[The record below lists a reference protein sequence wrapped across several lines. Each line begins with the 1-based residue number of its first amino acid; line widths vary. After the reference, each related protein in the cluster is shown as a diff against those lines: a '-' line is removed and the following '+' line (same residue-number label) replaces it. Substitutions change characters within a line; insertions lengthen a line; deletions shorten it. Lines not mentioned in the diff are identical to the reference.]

1 MKYVNK
7 RKMFGLGLFSIIVLM
22 LVFFTGYISYMI
34 ISNSYNKSDVKVNK
48 ETVNYISFLF
58 EHSDNH
64 VIDIKNPKVVSDEVG
79 KLLFGEDYFSF
90 DINID
95 KDQIT
100 DKSLEYYV
108 TVEAIGE
115 TINEDYIKFYL
126 TDKDEKPINNSK
138 VVPVISD
145 YDEEENISGKIIYTG
160 KFSKDNINQKL
171 NLRVWISDE
180 YDLDDIAGFSY
191 RLNVLVKQ

>member
-1 MKYVNK
+1 MDKWDI
-7 RKMFGLGLFSIIVLM
+7 FP
-22 LVFFTGYISYMI
+22 
-34 ISNSYNKSDVKVNK
+34 SNFL
-48 ETVNYISFLF
+48 TFLF
-58 EHSDNH
+58 LYKQS
-64 VIDIKNPKVVSDEVG
+64 S
-79 KLLFGEDYFSF
+79 
-90 DINID
+90 
-95 KDQIT
+95 
-100 DKSLEYYV
+100 KSKEYYV

-126 TDKDEKPINNSK
+126 TDKDGKPINNSK

-191 RLNVLVKQ
+191 RLNVLVK